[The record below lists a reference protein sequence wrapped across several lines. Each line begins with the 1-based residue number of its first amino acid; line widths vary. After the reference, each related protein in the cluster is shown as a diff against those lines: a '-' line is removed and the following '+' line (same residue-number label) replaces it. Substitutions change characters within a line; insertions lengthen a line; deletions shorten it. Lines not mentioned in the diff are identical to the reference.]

1 MIRRIHVS
9 FRILS
14 DPAGE
19 ASCDNLLNRSET
31 DNCANTSSN
40 SIIRLAET
48 WIERCRTSH
57 QNCVRNGQQ
66 ISKLPTRLI
75 DVHSL
80 TSEGWCLQSRTNEL
94 HQETRYITLSHRWG
108 QGEFLLL
115 TNSTRPSLEAGTVP
129 LSHLPK
135 TFVDAISV
143 VRKLNIRYIWIDSL
157 CIQQDSLD
165 DWRKESAK
173 MRHVYSNSYCN
184 IAAADAVDPNS
195 GLFFD
200 RDIATINPCMHEN
213 ISNKVMYIVFNTD
226 FWVDNVERGSLA
238 SRAWVL
244 QERLLARHTLYFGRE
259 QVFWECAQLTASE
272 SYPNELLSTI
282 FDIRQ
287 PTMKVGNPLFSTTA
301 SNSHIENYALY
312 SPTLDDLMAFWRRV
326 VNSYA
331 RCELTKADDKLVAI
345 AGIASQLAPKI
356 NRAYYTGLWNYNMIS
371 ELMWSIS
378 GGKKANGEP
387 SVRPKGRK
395 VPTWSWA
402 SVDGLVRCN
411 DIDFKNQIGACP
423 LAEVDSVIGDSGFT
437 DLSGQNSP
445 KIRLRGNLL
454 PTSVLAPSGVSW
466 NFKLVLGHD
475 RLAQFS
481 PDVPLHEAL
490 NNCFCLPLGHYL
502 WPDNPKA
509 PIVEGLV
516 LLRCQDVESFY
527 SRVGIFRAQSRET
540 CQALGIVFP
549 PDELLGHPAH
559 GLFQQVLTLI

>member
-1 MIRRIHVS
+1 VT
-9 FRILS
+9 FRIFS
-14 DPAGE
+14 NAAGE
-19 ASCDNLLNRSET
+19 ASCEHLLDVSET
-31 DNCANTSSN
+31 DICANTSSD
-40 SIIRLAET
+40 SIIRLAKT
-48 WIERCRTSH
+48 WIKRCRTSH

-66 ISKLPTRLI
+66 ISNLPTRLI

-94 HQETRYITLSHRWG
+94 HHETRYITLSHRWG
-108 QGEFLLL
+108 QAEFLKL

-129 LSHLPK
+129 LPHLPK

-143 VRKLNIRYIWIDSL
+143 ARKLNIRYIWIDSL
-157 CIQQDSLD
+157 CIQQDSLE

-184 IAAADAVDPNS
+184 IAAADAINANT

-200 RDIATINPCMHEN
+200 RDIATVNPCTHEN

-226 FWVDNVERGSLA
+226 FWIDNVERGSLA

-244 QERLLARHTLYFGRE
+244 QERLLARHTLYFGQE

-272 SYPNELLSTI
+272 TCPNELLSTV
-282 FDIRQ
+282 FGIRQ
-287 PTMKVGNPLFSTTA
+287 PTMKVGNPLFSTAA
-301 SNSHIENYALY
+301 SNSPIKNHTPY

-326 VNSYA
+326 VNGYA
-331 RCELTKADDKLVAI
+331 RCELTRADDKLVAI

-356 NRAYYTGLWNYNMIS
+356 NHAYYTGLWNYNMVS

-387 SVRPKGRK
+387 SVRPNGRK

-402 SVDGLVRCN
+402 SIDGLVRCN
-411 DIDFKNQIGACP
+411 DIDFKNQIDACP
-423 LAEVDSVIGDSGFT
+423 LAQIDSVTGDSGFT
-437 DLSGQNSP
+437 DLSGWNSP
-445 KIRLRGNLL
+445 KMRVHGNLL
-454 PTSVLAPSGVSW
+454 PTTILAPSAVNW
-466 NFKLVLGHD
+466 DFKLVLGHN
-475 RLAQFS
+475 RLAHFF

-490 NNCFCLPLGHYL
+490 SNCFCLPLGHYI
-502 WPDNPKA
+502 WPGNPNA

-516 LLRCQDVESFY
+516 LQRCQDMESFY
-527 SRVGIFRAQSRET
+527 SRVGVFRAQSKET
-540 CQALGIVFP
+540 CQALGIIFP
-549 PDELLGHPAH
+549 ADELLGGPVHS
-559 GLFQQVLTLI
+559 LFRQVLTLI